1 MLGRILFEAIVTM
14 PTQKCLLCS
23 SDGAAAEFDEVRG
36 IMEIECRNSACG
48 DYIITEEAATRIQ
61 GYSADEHLQLSH
73 AAKEAVLQGLILE
86 LEIGDQHEITA
97 LAVTP
102 RSRR

>member
-1 MLGRILFEAIVTM
+1 MS
-14 PTQKCLLCS
+14 TQKCLLCA
-23 SDGAAAEFDEVRG
+23 SDGATAEYDAVRG
-36 IMEIECRNSACG
+36 ITEIECQNSACG
-48 DYIITEEAATRIQ
+48 DYIITEDAAARIQ
-61 GYSADEHLQLSH
+61 EYSTDQHLQLSR

-86 LEIGDQHEITA
+86 LEVGRLHEVSA

>member
-1 MLGRILFEAIVTM
+1 MS
-14 PTQKCLLCS
+14 TQKCLLCAS
-23 SDGAAAEFDEVRG
+23 EGATAEYDESRR
-36 IMEIECRNSACG
+36 ITEIECRNSACG
-48 DYIITEEAATRIQ
+48 DYIITEDAATRIRNNTIDQ
-61 GYSADEHLQLSH
+61 HKQLSR

-86 LEIGDQHEITA
+86 LEVSKLHEVSA